1 MNNNWYLPLA
11 IVVMALVTYLPR
23 VIPLAVFRKK
33 IKNPFVRSFLTY
45 MPYGVL
51 AAMIFPA
58 TFFSTPTLLP
68 AVLGTLTAL
77 TLAFFRKGLLTV
89 AIGATAVVFL
99 TEQALALFA

>member
-23 VIPLAVFRKK
+23 VVPLAAFRRK
-33 IKNPFVRSFLTY
+33 IQNPFIRSFLTY

-58 TFFSTPTLLP
+58 TFFSTPTLLS
-68 AVLGTLTAL
+68 AILGTVTAL
-77 TLAFFRKGLLTV
+77 ILSFFRRGLLTV

-99 TEQALALFA
+99 TEQAVTLLG